1 MSTENPIR
9 SVANKF
15 CKGFQNYDMFSQ
27 SFAMSLDD
35 GDDRMRTKTGA
46 LCSVI
51 VMSIVCLYSYLK
63 VDVLI

>member
-9 SVANKF
+9 SVTDKF
-15 CKGFQNYDMFSQ
+15 CKGFKNYDMFSQ

>member
-35 GDDRMRTKTGA
+35 GEDRMRSNTGA

-51 VMSIVCLYSYLK
+51 ITFIVCLYSYLK
-63 VDVLI
+63 FDVLI